1 MATEHDRL
9 NILIVEDNDD
19 LRESLVDALARHGD
33 HIRGVESA
41 EAVPEQSDLAQLD
54 LAILDLNLP
63 GEDGLSLAAR
73 LRATHPTLGIIM
85 LTARTHTEDR
95 ASGYAQG
102 ADIYIPKPA
111 SLHELEQAIHSLIRR
126 IKPPRQSTTEPSIT
140 LVINQRTI
148 RLSDGKKLALTHT
161 EVTLLTAFVRAA
173 QFTLETW
180 QIAELIGQESACIN
194 KHAIELHIG
203 RLRKKLAGISP
214 EHSTIQAVRG
224 RGYQLC
230 ITLRLE

>member
-1 MATEHDRL
+1 MAAEHDRL

-19 LRESLVDALARHGD
+19 LRESLVDALARNGD
-33 HIRGVESA
+33 HICGVESA
-41 EAVPEQSDLAQLD
+41 EAIPEQSDLAQLD

-73 LRATHPTLGIIM
+73 LRATHPALGIIM

-102 ADIYIPKPA
+102 ADIYISKPA
-111 SLHELEQAIHSLIRR
+111 SLHELEQAIRALSRR
-126 IKPPRQSTTEPSIT
+126 LKPQRQTTTGPSAI
-140 LVINQRTI
+140 LAVNQRNMQ
-148 RLSDGKKLALTHT
+148 LSDGKKLALTHT

-173 QFTLETW
+173 QFTLESW
-180 QIAELIGQESACIN
+180 QIAELIGHESDCIN
-194 KHAIELHIG
+194 KHAIELHIA

-214 EHSTIQAVRG
+214 QHSPIQAVRG